1 MGTPLFNKGVK
12 MAKYI
17 DLDGLQ
23 YLMQRIDAK
32 YFDEAEVQSAI
43 NDAFASYKENIV
55 TIVAS
60 LPATGEEGKLYL
72 VPDSAASSND
82 IYTTYTWEEDN
93 GVGSWAQM
101 GSATFTPVTP
111 DATVIDGSTNA
122 VQGGAVYD
130 ELQLKLDASQLTSS
144 ISDGGTNAVTS
155 GAIYTALDGKQDNMD
170 ALSNAEI
177 DSAFVGDGEVWV
189 DATGWTTLN
198 VLWDT
203 GSQTAPGVELTK
215 NAFGYYVFD
224 ISDIDSADT
233 LVFSDGTNAT
243 LALGSSV
250 QDIENLEGKI
260 ITVTAGS
267 SDMSVV
273 PA

>member
-1 MGTPLFNKGVK
+1 

-32 YFDEAEVQSAI
+32 YFDETEVQSAI

-55 TIVAS
+55 TIVS
-60 LPATGEEGKLYL
+60 TLPASGEEGKLYL
-72 VPDSAASSND
+72 VPDSNASSND
-82 IYTTYTWEEDN
+82 VYTTYTWEEDG
-93 GVGSWAQM
+93 GVGAWAQM

-111 DATVIDGSTNA
+111 DATVIEDSTNA
-122 VQGGAVYD
+122 VQGGAVYN
-130 ELQLKLDASQLTSS
+130 ELQLKLDASELTSS
-144 ISDGGTNAVTS
+144 ITNGGTNAVTS
-155 GAIYTALDGKQDNMD
+155 GAIYTALGGKQDNMD
-170 ALSNAEI
+170 ALTNAEI
-177 DSAFVGDGEVWV
+177 DSAFVGEGEVWIV
-189 DATGWTTLN
+189 ATGWTTLN
-198 VLWDT
+198 ALWDT
-203 GSQTAPGVELTK
+203 NTQTAPGVELSK

-224 ISDIDSADT
+224 ISDIDTADT
-233 LVFSDGTNAT
+233 LVFSDGSNAT

-250 QDIENLEGKI
+250 QDIEGLEGKI

-267 SDMSVV
+267 SDMGVV